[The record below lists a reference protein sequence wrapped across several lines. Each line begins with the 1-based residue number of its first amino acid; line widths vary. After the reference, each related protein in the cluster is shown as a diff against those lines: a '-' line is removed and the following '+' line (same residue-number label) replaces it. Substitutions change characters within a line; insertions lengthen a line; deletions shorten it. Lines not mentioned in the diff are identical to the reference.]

1 MPADGSSG
9 APGPAPTEVAPDR
22 RYQPVPKEML
32 ASGSPADLYV
42 KRGQDFQLYYSQ
54 HAGDWDATLERMD
67 RALIG
72 TLWVADEDF
81 SLVLAHVSEGVTRV
95 AADISRDP
103 VERGQ
108 LVSQH
113 CYQALE
119 EAYKHPSN
127 LAAFGVA
134 KATSESAVQ
143 ALVDHPEILPGMAL
157 LLGHD
162 YDTFSHSVCVAAFTV
177 SLGLRVGIS
186 APQEILA
193 VGLGAMFHDFGK
205 VRVPLAILTKPGP
218 LTGWEMEVV
227 RHHPEWGQALLED
240 LQATDVAME
249 PVLYHHERFNGT
261 GYPAGLRREEI
272 PFSARVAAVADVFHA
287 ITSRRPYRG
296 PLDMYAAAELM
307 VRRMPGHFDPDVLRE
322 FILLL
327 GGGKRSAPGPSVGA
341 SG

>member
-1 MPADGSSG
+1 MAVGLG
-9 APGPAPTEVAPDR
+9 AMFHDFGKVR
-22 RYQPVPKEML
+22 VPL
-32 ASGSPADLYV
+32 AILTSGSPAEPGPLTGWEMEV
-42 KRGQDFQLYYSQ
+42 VR
-54 HAGDWDATLERMD
+54 HHPE
-67 RALIG
+67 
-72 TLWVADEDF
+72 WVAKRCLEDLQATDVAIMDE
-81 SLVLAHVSEGVTRV
+81 RV
-95 AADISRDP
+95 GRASRP
-103 VERGQ
+103 CSPR
-108 LVSQH
+108 H
-113 CYQALE
+113 
-119 EAYKHPSN
+119 
-127 LAAFGVA
+127 
-134 KATSESAVQ
+134 
-143 ALVDHPEILPGMAL
+143 
-157 LLGHD
+157 